1 MMKKSTAKSKTRE
14 ISSRQIQ
21 SAGTSGVE
29 AAQAK
34 EAGAKFEW
42 HFGRVSSMGSF
53 EVAGGR
59 AVTIVWDQGVVSSR
73 QGNISDEQWEV
84 FKLAFLSNGR
94 IAVLS
99 DEADEGWM
107 YDYRFLEAVR

>member
-1 MMKKSTAKSKTRE
+1 MSKSTAKSKTRG

-34 EAGAKFEW
+34 EAGAKYEW
-42 HFGRVSSMGSF
+42 HFGRVSSIGNF
-53 EVAGGR
+53 EIAGGR
-59 AVTIVWDQGVVSSR
+59 AVSIVWDQGGVSSQ
-73 QGNISDEQWEV
+73 QGNISDQQWEV
-84 FKLAFLSNGR
+84 FKLAFLSNCR

-99 DEADEGWM
+99 DEAAEGWM

>member
-1 MMKKSTAKSKTRE
+1 MKKSTAKSKTRE

-21 SAGTSGVE
+21 SAGTTGVE

-34 EAGAKFEW
+34 QAGAKFEW
-42 HFGRVSSMGSF
+42 HFGRVSSMGTF

-59 AVTIVWDQGVVSSR
+59 AVTVVWDQGVVSSQ

-99 DEADEGWM
+99 DEPDEGWM

>member
-1 MMKKSTAKSKTRE
+1 MKKSTAKSKTRD
-14 ISSRQIQ
+14 SSPRQIQ

-34 EAGAKFEW
+34 EAGSKFEW

-59 AVTIVWDQGVVSSR
+59 AVTIVWDQGGVSSQ

-84 FKLAFLSNGR
+84 FKLAFISNGR

-99 DEADEGWM
+99 EEAAEGWM

>member
-1 MMKKSTAKSKTRE
+1 MKKGTAKSKRRE

-21 SAGTSGVE
+21 SGGTSGVE

-73 QGNISDEQWEV
+73 QGNISDEQWEI

>member
-1 MMKKSTAKSKTRE
+1 MMGTAKSKKRSD
-14 ISSRQIQ
+14 SSRQVQ

-34 EAGAKFEW
+34 EAGAKYEW
-42 HFGRVSSMGSF
+42 HFGRVSSIGSF
-53 EVAGGR
+53 EAAGGR
-59 AVTIVWDQGVVSSR
+59 AVNIVWDQGVVSSQ

-84 FKLAFLSNGR
+84 FKLAFLSNCR
-94 IAVLS
+94 VAVLS
-99 DEADEGWM
+99 DEAGDGWM

>member
-1 MMKKSTAKSKTRE
+1 MTTKKKSKETGQIRGV
-14 ISSRQIQ
+14 SSE
-21 SAGTSGVE
+21 AVG

-34 EAGAKFEW
+34 EAGSKFDW
-42 HFGRVSSMGSF
+42 HYGRVTRLGSF

-59 AVTIVWDQGVVSSR
+59 EVVIVWEEGGVTSQQG
-73 QGNISDEQWEV
+73 QITDEQWEI
-84 FKLAFLSNGR
+84 FKLAFSTTGR

-99 DEADEGWM
+99 DEPGDKWM

>member
-1 MMKKSTAKSKTRE
+1 MKKGMAKSNTRE
-14 ISSRQIQ
+14 NASRQIQ
-21 SAGTSGVE
+21 SAGTTGLE

-42 HFGRVSSMGSF
+42 HFGRVSSIGSF

-59 AVTIVWDQGVVSSR
+59 AVTIVWDQGGVSSQ
-73 QGNISDEQWEV
+73 QGKISDEQWEI

-94 IAVLS
+94 IAILS
-99 DEADEGWM
+99 NEDGEGWM